1 MDTGTQK
8 ELTAVEIVWNSSHQA
23 TSFVCESRQTPLRNV
38 GAFPFLACN
47 FLLPDLYIAQE
58 FRKAGRFPS
67 NTPHVSQRHSC
78 SVEPQST
85 LKMTRSICKQGPFS
99 WVLAPRQV
107 KSVHTRWSQLIWFFN
122 RVPLK
127 TVCAV
132 HIPHFA
138 GRKAK
143 VNPVSGAILRRAS
156 ECAALASET
165 AAFLPLGHNLAGQDS
180 KHDLSNAKGLC
191 PSHPV
196 SQNIESKAW
205 GENLE
210 AVCQVRIE
218 YDERFVARPYG
229 ILCTCGFHG
238 AAQTQ
243 EEAERVKA
251 CHVRLCSRSA
261 RGGANGSG

>member
-1 MDTGTQK
+1 MIASVTTK
-8 ELTAVEIVWNSSHQA
+8 ISPNASIA
-23 TSFVCESRQTPLRNV
+23 MV
-38 GAFPFLACN
+38 GAFSFCLHSFAKRFIYRARFERGFLGRNA
-47 FLLPDLYIAQE
+47 LPKL
-58 FRKAGRFPS
+58 R
-67 NTPHVSQRHSC
+67 VSLRHSR
-78 SVEPQST
+78 SVDPQPS
-85 LKMTRSICKQGPFS
+85 LKMTHSVCRQGPFS
-99 WVLAPRQV
+99 WVFSFRKSCRLRWTDWCEAERLSVAPATKRI
-107 KSVHTRWSQLIWFFN
+107 KYPPTRAS
-122 RVPLK
+122 LK

-229 ILCTCGFHG
+229 VLCTCGFHG

-261 RGGANGSG
+261 RGGAG